1 MNILIIQGGSN
12 HDLPSGE
19 DTVILSDWEN
29 LTKEHNVN
37 IEYIE
42 NPKGALK
49 KIFGLVWSFDNY
61 ARLNFFL
68 DKYSPDVV
76 HFHTVTPYLSLSVLY
91 AAKKFNEAE
100 TLFPQSEWAPKSA
113 LMAAYAYYTQDYYS
127 DTIAELER
135 FIRVYPLSKNL
146 DYVYYLLGIS
156 YYEQIVDEKKDLQ
169 SIIKAK
175 EYFKIVSKNYP
186 NTNYSLDAEYKI
198 DLVNDTLASKEMYI
212 GRYYFDKKKWI
223 PAINRFRTVID
234 DYETTIYAQEAL
246 HRLVEV
252 HYILGLKDEA
262 KKYFIF
268 TIAEYRKCYYI
279 PPTIYARTDEDGL
292 FIITHG

>member
-1 MNILIIQGGSN
+1 MNKFFLFIAFFAILISCSKEEIKESIIKEKSL
-12 HDLPSGE
+12 DLQVLEAYQEG
-19 DTVILSDWEN
+19 VKN
-29 LTKEHNVN
+29 LET
-37 IEYIE
+37 
-42 NPKGALK
+42 G
-49 KIFGLVWSFDNY
+49 D
-61 ARLNFFL
+61 
-68 DKYSPDVV
+68 
-76 HFHTVTPYLSLSVLY
+76 VLY
-91 AAKKFNEAE
+91 ATKKFNEAE

-262 KKYFIF
+262 KKYAKLLGYNYQSSKWYEKSYSVFDK
-268 TIAEYRKCYYI
+268 EYKENVKKRDKKRGKKNKTLKKI
-279 PPTIYARTDEDGL
+279 KSLFSLDG
-292 FIITHG
+292 